1 MAFDRRQI
9 ETVFDSRGRKVGEIE
24 LVAEWDDVSFWVK
37 HWANPR
43 YPDADRLIDEV
54 VALKS
59 V

>member
-1 MAFDRRQI
+1 MTFDRRQI
-9 ETVFDSRGRKVGEIE
+9 ETVLDSKGRKVGEIE
-24 LVAEWDDVSFWVK
+24 LITAWDGVSFWVK
-37 HWANPR
+37 RFANPR